1 MDISGT
7 IKAIDQHMMQTI
19 DLTSRQGQ
27 LQRGTQPNFAQLMMQ
42 LVANQ
47 VVVMQA
53 LKGLLIVLNEDETP
67 SGMVPD
73 DSGQNPFPKGGTNG

>member
-1 MDISGT
+1 MDISKT
-7 IKAIDQHMMQTI
+7 LTAIDQHMMATI

-53 LKGLLIVLNEDETP
+53 MKSLLMVLNEEGPTHDTT
-67 SGMVPD
+67 G
-73 DSGQNPFPKGGTNG
+73 N

>member
-7 IKAIDQHMMQTI
+7 IKAIDQHMMATI

-53 LKGLLIVLNEDETP
+53 MKSLLIVLNEEGP
-67 SGMVPD
+67 
-73 DSGQNPFPKGGTNG
+73 TNG

>member
-7 IKAIDQHMMQTI
+7 IKAIDQHVMATI

-27 LQRGTQPNFAQLMMQ
+27 LQRGAQPNFAQLMMQ

-53 LKGLLIVLNEDETP
+53 LKSLLQVLNEEEPTE
-67 SGMVPD
+67 
-73 DSGQNPFPKGGTNG
+73 

>member
-1 MDISGT
+1 MDISLT
-7 IKAIDQHMMQTI
+7 IKAIDQHMMATI
-19 DLTSRQGQ
+19 DLTSKQGH

-53 LKGLLIVLNEDETP
+53 LKGLLIVMNEEGPT
-67 SGMVPD
+67 
-73 DSGQNPFPKGGTNG
+73 T

>member
-1 MDISGT
+1 MNISAT
-7 IKAIDQHMMQTI
+7 LTAIDQHIMATI

-53 LKGLLIVLNEDETP
+53 LKGLLIVLNEEGD
-67 SGMVPD
+67 
-73 DSGQNPFPKGGTNG
+73 TNT

>member
-53 LKGLLIVLNEDETP
+53 MKSLLMVLNEEGP
-67 SGMVPD
+67 
-73 DSGQNPFPKGGTNG
+73 TNG

>member
-7 IKAIDQHMMQTI
+7 IKALDQHMMATI
-19 DLTSRQGQ
+19 DMTSRQGH
-27 LQRGTQPNFAQLMMQ
+27 LQRGTQPNFAQLQMQ

-53 LKGLLIVLNEDETP
+53 MKSLLMVLNEEGP
-67 SGMVPD
+67 
-73 DSGQNPFPKGGTNG
+73 TNG